1 MLSKHQPLMKSFKMN
16 HLFMTIFHKN
26 KDARS
31 KDENKNEFYSILPA
45 TKTNVNINFLIAK

>member
-1 MLSKHQPLMKSFKMN
+1 MLSKHQPVMKSFKMN

-26 KDARS
+26 KDTRS